1 MPTNHEQELIKAQIQ
16 AYENMI
22 RQHEQQIAKLYRQLD
37 IERCCFDK
45 IKTRLPVIK

>member
-1 MPTNHEQELIKAQIQ
+1 MLTEHELKLVKEQIQ

-22 RQHEQQIAKLYRQLD
+22 RQHEQQIAKLRRKMN

-45 IKTRLPVIK
+45 PKRLSIK